1 MLPFQSQLPAGD
13 LPPVQVWSGDE
24 HYRDVIRDWCKPPVH
39 ETSCHRAHR
48 SEASELLTL
57 DKGSGAVGVGGG
69 LCERSREESSYQP
82 GGSRKESL
90 GSCVKHPGPWSPPQ
104 GCE

>member
-57 DKGSGAVGVGGG
+57 DKGSGAVGVGGDCVRG
-69 LCERSREESSYQP
+69 AGKKVLTSLVDPERRA
-82 GGSRKESL
+82 
-90 GSCVKHPGPWSPPQ
+90 
-104 GCE
+104 